1 MLIQGAN
8 ERWEAGGQGDDA
20 GRRVMQERGG
30 EVGARHGRGMGE
42 AWARHGRGMRGW
54 QERRRGR
61 QGCTYHYSNTKTF
74 IKATI
79 YSDRMTCILK
89 C

>member
-30 EVGARHGRGMGE
+30 EVG
-42 AWARHGRGMRGW
+42 ARHGRGMRGW